1 MELKKLKEKL
11 LSNKKFREEYYR
23 KDLAVEIGE
32 MVVDARVKLGL
43 TQTELA
49 DLVGT
54 QQPSIAR
61 LENGDRIPDLKFL
74 ERIAK
79 SLGAQ
84 LVAPKFV
91 FSVHAGSVV
100 KMDRPTARE
109 TIRIRYMRA
118 KRGRPGKKD
127 KVVV

>member
-11 LSNKKFREEYYR
+11 LADKKFREEYYR

-32 MVVDARVKLGL
+32 MVIDARVKLGL
-43 TQTELA
+43 TQAELA

-79 SLGAQ
+79 SLGAE
-84 LVAPKFV
+84 LTAPKFV
-91 FSVHAGSVV
+91 FSVHE
-100 KMDRPTARE
+100 ARSLKAVGKSAE
-109 TIRIRYMRA
+109 GKFHIRYMREPSKEVKK
-118 KRGRPGKKD
+118 KREAA
-127 KVVV
+127 V